1 MRRLYKY
8 TGILRGVDQR
18 CGSDGF
24 AGFVLWDHTCI
35 QQKAPVRL
43 AAVGGLGEYVQ
54 ALYGSRA
61 EERCLMADWY
71 YDEELILHR
80 IEVQAEGSLRPA
92 KIIAQRDMTKEAVIF
107 GKEDFI
113 STIHPASLSEEQYR
127 AWEEFHAANSRKTGW
142 L

>member
-61 EERCLMADWY
+61 EERCLMAGQTEPAGHVHAEPSVECDATVEVGHI
-71 YDEELILHR
+71 D
-80 IEVQAEGSLRPA
+80 IEMVES
-92 KIIAQRDMTKEAVIF
+92 
-107 GKEDFI
+107 
-113 STIHPASLSEEQYR
+113 
-127 AWEEFHAANSRKTGW
+127 
-142 L
+142 